1 MVLFYQIMIY
11 TEDKMISFFYD
22 TDSELNLALAKEYG
36 IENNAI
42 RFPYSICNE
51 TFYADLGQT
60 FDKTWF
66 YGKINEGN
74 VPTTSALN
82 SEEFREYFEPEFE
95 KGNEVF
101 YVSFGTK
108 FSAAFSMMDQAIED
122 LKKKYPKLKFT
133 RYDTK
138 AISMGTGLL
147 VITAAKALSEGKSVN
162 EVCKILDKLTPFINI
177 SLVVDDLSFLK
188 RGGRLS
194 AGKAFL
200 GGILQL
206 KPVIKLTK
214 AGTLEPFQSISGKNK
229 ALKTIVQDAIENA
242 KINSELPVIIM
253 NANSL
258 DDALH
263 IETMIKH
270 SRPDVKIIQ
279 MDVGPVIGTHCGPGS
294 IGLCFLGNERPES
307 NKSE

>member
-1 MVLFYQIMIY
+1 
-11 TEDKMISFFYD
+11 MISFFYD
-22 TDSELNLALAKEYG
+22 TDSEINLEIAKEYG

-42 RFPYSICNE
+42 RFPYSICGE

-60 FDKTWF
+60 FDKKWF
-66 YGKINEGN
+66 YSKINEGN

-108 FSAAFSMMDQAIED
+108 FSAAFSMMDKTIEE

-147 VITAAKALSEGKSVN
+147 VISAAKALSEGKTVP
-162 EVCKILDKLTPFINI
+162 EVIKLLDQLTPFINA

-229 ALKTIVQDAIENA
+229 ALKTVTQEAIENA
-242 KINSELPVIIM
+242 KVNSELPFIIM
-253 NANSL
+253 NANCPE
-258 DDALH
+258 DALH
-263 IETMIKH
+263 IETVIRQ
-270 SRPDVKIIQ
+270 SRPDLKIIQ
-279 MDVGPVIGTHCGPGS
+279 VDVGPVIGTHCGPGS

-307 NKSE
+307 TKTED